1 MGGYSYETGLK
12 RGHRK
17 VMEIGYLELERK
29 SHGFKYGTIISLK
42 QLRWVINIK

>member
-1 MGGYSYETGLK
+1 MGGYSYETGFK

-29 SHGFKYGTIISLK
+29 THAFEYGMILLK

>member
-12 RGHRK
+12 RGQKK
-17 VMEIGYLELERK
+17 VMEIGLELERK
-29 SHGFKYGTIISLK
+29 THGFKYGMILLK